1 MKRFA
6 ILLSAVAVFAV
17 STTLYY
23 FSYQLSA
30 ARRQALPPVIE
41 ATEAESESIS
51 ETEAV
56 VVNENQEIYINSRM
70 DYTVELYDTRT
81 SERTESEERVPVA
94 MYGLTLE
101 DLQEYLKN
109 LAEVENEGNEEEE
122 VHYELV
128 SFSRDSFTVRKTIFE
143 KEPVYELFLI
153 AENGHLTAYTGDR
166 TQVYEYTL
174 IPLSDFPLEQQAML
188 TKGVFIK
195 TLADYY
201 DFLETYSS

>member
-6 ILLSAVAVFAV
+6 IVLSAIAVFVV

-30 ARRQALPPVIE
+30 ARREALPPVAE
-41 ATEAESESIS
+41 ATAE
-51 ETEAV
+51 ETTAEPQTNAMP
-56 VVNENQEIYINSRM
+56 VNENQEIYINSRM
-70 DYTVELYDTRT
+70 DYRLQLYDARS
-81 SERTESEERVPVA
+81 SEMTEQQEKVPVA
-94 MYGLTLE
+94 MYGLTPE
-101 DLQEYLKN
+101 DLKEYLKN
-109 LAEVENEGNEEEE
+109 LSDIENQGNEEEE
-122 VHYELV
+122 VRYELV
-128 SFSRDSFTVRKTIFE
+128 SFSQDGFTVRKTVSE

-153 AENGHLTAYTGDR
+153 AEDGHLTAYTGDR
-166 TQVYEYTL
+166 MHVYEYTM

>member
-6 ILLSAVAVFAV
+6 ILLSVIAVFAV

-30 ARRQALPPVIE
+30 ARREAMPPVAE
-41 ATEAESESIS
+41 ATEEETV
-51 ETEAV
+51 TEAPTKV
-56 VVNENQEIYINSRM
+56 LPVNENQEIYINSRM
-70 DYTVELYDTRT
+70 DYRIQLYDAR
-81 SERTESEERVPVA
+81 SEEMTEQQEKVPVA
-94 MYGLTLE
+94 MYGLTPE
-101 DLQEYLKN
+101 DLKEYLTN
-109 LAEVENEGNEEEE
+109 LGEIENQGNDEEE
-122 VHYELV
+122 VRYELV
-128 SFSRDSFTVRKTIFE
+128 SFSQDGFTVRKTVSE

-153 AENGHLTAYTGDR
+153 AEDGHLTAYTGDR
-166 TQVYEYTL
+166 TRVYEYTM

>member
-6 ILLSAVAVFAV
+6 ILLSVIAVFAV

-30 ARRQALPPVIE
+30 ARREAMPPVAE
-41 ATEAESESIS
+41 ATEEETV
-51 ETEAV
+51 TEAPTKV
-56 VVNENQEIYINSRM
+56 LPVNENQEIYINSRM
-70 DYTVELYDTRT
+70 DYRLQLYDAR
-81 SERTESEERVPVA
+81 SEEMTEQQEKVPVA
-94 MYGLTLE
+94 MYGLTPE
-101 DLQEYLKN
+101 DLKEYLTN
-109 LAEVENEGNEEEE
+109 LGEIENQGNDEEE
-122 VHYELV
+122 VRYELV
-128 SFSRDSFTVRKTIFE
+128 SFSQDGFTVRKTVSE

-153 AENGHLTAYTGDR
+153 AEDGHLTAYTGDR
-166 TQVYEYTL
+166 TRVYEYTM

>member
-6 ILLSAVAVFAV
+6 IVLSVIAVFAV

-30 ARRQALPPVIE
+30 ARRDALPHT
-41 ATEAESESIS
+41 AQSTEPETAK

-56 VVNENQEIYINSRM
+56 AANENQEIYINSRM
-70 DYTVELYDTRT
+70 EYTLQLYDTRT
-81 SERTESEERVPVA
+81 SQMSEQPERVPVA
-94 MYGLTLE
+94 MYGLTPD
-101 DLQEYLKN
+101 DLQVYLES
-109 LAEVENEGNEEEE
+109 LAAIENEGSEEEE
-122 VHYELV
+122 VRYELV
-128 SFSRDSFTVRKTIFE
+128 SFSRDSFTVRKTVSE

-153 AENGHLTAYTGDR
+153 AEDGHLTAYSGDR
-166 TQVYEYTL
+166 TRVYEYTM

-188 TKGVFIK
+188 TKGIFIK